1 MMTKLAVLGAVVL
14 LLSSTG
20 VAAYAAQVDERD
32 ESAAAV
38 IEVSDSAT
46 ARDERDEIAEIS
58 TQAAPPLYLPV
69 PAQQSAF
76 ADGDAKDSAFDR

>member
-1 MMTKLAVLGAVVL
+1 MMTKLAVMGAVVL

-32 ESAAAV
+32 DSAAAV
-38 IEVSDSAT
+38 IEVSGSAT
-46 ARDERDEIAEIS
+46 ARDERDAAAEIS
-58 TQAAPPLYLPV
+58 TQAAPPLYLPA

-76 ADGDAKDSAFDR
+76 ADEGVKDSVHDR

>member
-14 LLSSTG
+14 LLSSTA
-20 VAAYAAQVDERD
+20 VAAYAAQFDERD

-38 IEVSDSAT
+38 IETRDSAT
-46 ARDERDEIAEIS
+46 ARDDRDEIAEIS
-58 TQAAPPLYLPV
+58 TQAAAPLYLPA

-76 ADGDAKDSAFDR
+76 ADEGVKDSLFDR